1 MTFGELR
8 SIGHNIADSLASGIG
23 MMIGYYP
30 TDIYG
35 EAAKSAER
43 FVEVDFLNGTAAG
56 APVSHG
62 LTRAISLYKQAF
74 RELCKRH
81 GTSAGA
87 FAELTVRYVAD
98 ARGRRFFV
106 TVADRAGRR
115 VVDEYHG
122 VPGKRVTILDA
133 LGRRRPKPGRNVV
146 DAE

>member
-8 SIGHNIADSLASGIG
+8 SIGHNIADSLASGVG

-35 EAAKSAER
+35 EAAKSAEC
-43 FVEVDFLNGTAAG
+43 FVEVDFLKGTAAG
-56 APVSHG
+56 APISQDLRRAVSF
-62 LTRAISLYKQAF
+62 YKQAF

-87 FAELTVRYVAD
+87 FAELKVRYVAD
-98 ARGRRFFV
+98 AQGRRFFV
-106 TVADRAGRR
+106 TVADRGGRR

-122 VPGKRVTILDA
+122 VPGRRVTILDA
-133 LGRRRPKPGRNVV
+133 LGRRRPKPGRNGA
-146 DAE
+146 DA